1 MSHVHVNLLI
11 DNITLSERD
20 VPAELAPLIRIN
32 RYEQIMPILRT
43 DFFNTR
49 LQDLVE
55 IKSGMRNTTIQL
67 HFRPVS
73 TGRLRF
79 MLLFEHTMRQ
89 IEEFG
94 FHRKHIEEVK
104 YLLSDANLYMLLL
117 TLFVSGVHVSVCLR
131 IYKMVIHFWKNVFY
145 SYHPIVYFRY
155 YLIFLH

>member
-20 VPAELAPLIRIN
+20 VPLELAPLIRIN
-32 RYEQIMPILRT
+32 RYEEIMPILRT

-49 LQDLVE
+49 MQDLVE
-55 IKSGMRNTTIQL
+55 IQPGMHSITTKV

-73 TGRLRF
+73 TGGLRF

-89 IEEFG
+89 LEQYG

-117 TLFVSGVHVSVCLR
+117 TLFVSGVHVSAEGFLKEESS
-131 IYKMVIHFWKNVFY
+131 I
-145 SYHPIVYFRY
+145 IVMFSCRYFS
-155 YLIFLH
+155 ISLH